1 MHVVAI
7 AWLFVTLLMAATER
21 SAIQGVLTFVLYGVA
36 PLALFW
42 WVVGAPA
49 RRARNAR
56 RARAASAQ
64 AASVRAEDD
73 PGAPDQQDPR
83 RDQ

>member
-1 MHVVAI
+1 MHIVAI
-7 AWLFVTLLMAATER
+7 AWLFVTILMAVTER
-21 SAIQGVLTFVLYGVA
+21 SVTAGVLTFLLYGLA

-49 RRARNAR
+49 RRARKAR
-56 RARAASAQ
+56 RTRGASMRVEEL
-64 AASVRAEDD
+64 SG
-73 PGAPDQQDPR
+73 PPDQEDAR